1 MSYNIFKLVTTL
13 IFSLSLFSTAF
24 TQEDSIIIEYKI
36 QLKSSQTIKE
46 KAKFY
51 YELSENY
58 GFKNLDS
65 SLVYAQ
71 KLVNLYNPDFDN
83 DTSFIK
89 LIANGYNNIGV
100 LNRFAGKTENTFSNL
115 FKAAEMLEI
124 INDKPSLIETYDNIS
139 IIYSQAGNYSKS
151 LAYRYKVL
159 KLSKEIN
166 DFERLIS
173 ITIGI
178 ADLYKEINEQEK
190 AEELYLKAIDDIE
203 TKKNNLT
210 TKSLAKALN
219 NYGILKK
226 NQGDN
231 KLAIALF
238 ERANE
243 VSTLTNDM
251 FTKSFTLANI
261 GSIYH
266 ENGDFQKAKEYLY
279 ESTALRKKYNM
290 KRDLASSYNNIARLQ
305 KNLGNSDSTLFYGN
319 LAFELAK
326 EINSPSDLMMSS
338 ELLYHHYKN
347 KNDFKK
353 SLEFLE
359 ILSSMRI
366 IDKEK
371 KYQKDIFKQQYDFE
385 YKQKFEQDSI
395 QKLKETEIINLKHQQ
410 EVSNQKRNTFMSLT
424 GLFIAIL
431 IGGILFVSIKKT
443 KKKNEELTNKNEVI
457 SFQKSV
463 LEDKNQ
469 EIRDSIIYA
478 KRIQNAI
485 LPSLK
490 LVKECLPQS
499 FILYTPKDI
508 VAGDFYWLETS
519 HNPTLPEGEG
529 VYHPSGGGGT
539 ILFAAADCTGHGV
552 PGAMVSVVCNNG
564 LNRSVRE
571 HGLTNPGKI
580 LDKTKEIVMQ
590 EFDKSEE
597 DVKDG
602 MDISLCSLELSENYA
617 KLQWAGANNPLWI
630 IRAINSEMETNS
642 LANRFEL
649 LEYKGDKQPIG
660 KYSTNKPFTTHSI
673 ELQKGDSIYVFT
685 DGFADQFGG
694 EKGKKLMYKPF
705 KELLLSIQKSN
716 MDEQKEILVKYFES
730 WKGTLEQV
738 DDVCIVG
745 VRI

>member
-1 MSYNIFKLVTTL
+1 MNYNIFKLVATL
-13 IFSLSLFSTAF
+13 IFSFSLFSTAF

-36 QLKSSQTIKE
+36 KLKSTQSIKE
-46 KAKFY
+46 KATVY

-71 KLVNLYNPDFDN
+71 KLVNLYDSDFDN

-100 LNRFAGKTENTFSNL
+100 LNRFAGKTENTFSYL

-124 INDKPSLIETYDNIS
+124 INDKPSLVETYDNIS
-139 IIYSQAGNYSKS
+139 TIYSQSGNYSKS
-151 LAYRYKVL
+151 LEYRYKVL

-173 ITIGI
+173 VIIGI
-178 ADLYKEINEQEK
+178 ADLYKEINETKK
-190 AEELYLKAIDDIE
+190 AEELYLKVIDDIE

-226 NQGDN
+226 NQGDD
-231 KLAIALF
+231 KLALALF

-243 VSTLTNDM
+243 VSTKNNDVL
-251 FTKSFTLANI
+251 TKSFTLANI

-266 ENGDFQKAKEYLY
+266 ESGDFQKAKEYLY
-279 ESTALRKKYNM
+279 ESTAIRKKYNM
-290 KRDLASSYNNIARLQ
+290 KRDLAGSYNNIARLH
-305 KNLGNSDSTLFYGN
+305 KNMGNSDSTLFYGN

-385 YKQKFEQDSI
+385 YKQKLEQDSI
-395 QKLKETEIINLKHQQ
+395 KTLKETEITNLKHQQ

-424 GLFIAIL
+424 GLFIALL
-431 IGGILFVSIKKT
+431 IGGLLFISIKKT
-443 KKKNEELTNKNEVI
+443 KKKNAELTNKNEVI

-485 LPSLK
+485 LPPLK
-490 LVKECLPQS
+490 LVKEYLPQS

-508 VAGDFYWLETS
+508 VAGDFYWIE
-519 HNPTLPEGEG
+519 HKND
-529 VYHPSGGGGT
+529 T

-571 HGLTNPGKI
+571 HGLTDPGKI
-580 LDKTKEIVMQ
+580 LDKTKEIVIQ
-590 EFDKSEE
+590 EFEKSDE

-602 MDISLCSLELSENYA
+602 MDISLCSLKFSESYI
-617 KLQWAGANNPLWI
+617 KLKWAGANNPLWI
-630 IRAINSEMETNS
+630 IRPIHSEMEANS
-642 LANRFEL
+642 LNNGFEL

-660 KYSTNKPFTTHSI
+660 KYSTEEPFTTHSI

-705 KELLLSIQKSN
+705 KELLLSIQESN
-716 MDEQKEILVKYFES
+716 MDEQKEILEKYFES

-738 DDVCIVG
+738 DDVCIIG